1 MGAAV
6 KLVLYHN
13 ENSGTGE
20 TSAEEL
26 TSAFT
31 SAGHDVI
38 YRSKK
43 GDEPTEDEL
52 SQADLIV
59 AAGGD
64 GTVGKAIRKFRGSVP
79 RFAIV
84 PLGTANNVA
93 RSFGCRG
100 TPTEIARG
108 LAQAEERFFDIG
120 VAHGPWGRREFVE
133 AVGAGPLAASLIA
146 AHGQDLSGR
155 DKLQFS
161 LEILRSGVAES
172 PPRRWRVLVDGEPL
186 PEKLVLL
193 EILNVPIT
201 GPGLRLAQF
210 ADPGD
215 GVLTVAFLTPEGRGA
230 MLDAL
235 ETPDRPLPLEIA
247 RGRRVEMTWN
257 GEPLRI
263 DDDFPDAEEASC
275 NLTVE
280 IDREPVRLLL
290 PRSAHNEEGP
300 T

>member
-1 MGAAV
+1 M

-13 ENSGTGE
+13 ETSGTAE

-26 TSAFT
+26 ISAFT

-52 SQADLIV
+52 SQADLVV

-64 GTVGKAIRKFRGSVP
+64 GTFGKAIRKFRNSVP

-93 RSFGCRG
+93 RSVGYRG
-100 TPTEIARG
+100 TPAEIARG
-108 LAQAEERFFDIG
+108 LAQAEERPFDIG
-120 VAHGPWGRREFVE
+120 AAHGPWGRREFVE

-146 AHGQDLSGR
+146 AHGQDMSSR
-155 DKLQFS
+155 DKFQFS
-161 LEILRSGVAES
+161 LEALRSGVAES
-172 PPRRWRVLVDGEPL
+172 PPCRWRVLVDGEPL
-186 PEKLVLL
+186 PEELVML
-193 EILNVPIT
+193 EVLNVPIS
-201 GPGLRLAQF
+201 GPNLRLAQF

-235 ETPDRPLPLEIA
+235 DASDRPLPLEIA
-247 RGRRVEMTWN
+247 RGRRVELTWN

-263 DDDFPDAEEASC
+263 DDKFPDAEEASC

-280 IDREPVRLLL
+280 IDREPVRLVL
-290 PRSAHNEEGP
+290 PPSAQTKEGHR
-300 T
+300 